1 MPKFTK
7 EEIEKLKSQYGD
19 VYEIEVEG
27 KKCLIRRPNRK
38 DLSYASVVKDPV
50 KMSET
55 MLNQLWLGGDE
66 EIKTRDDLFLAA
78 VNVMQEVLQVK
89 QAELKKL

>member
-7 EEIEKLKSQYGD
+7 EQIEKLKAQYGD

-38 DLSYASVVKDPV
+38 DLSYASVVRDPV

-66 EIKTRDDLFLAA
+66 EIKTSDDLFLAV

-89 QAELKKL
+89 QAQLKKL

>member
-7 EEIEKLKSQYGD
+7 EQIEKLKSQYGD
-19 VYEIEVEG
+19 IFEIEEES
-27 KKCLIRRPNRK
+27 KKCLNRRTNRK
-38 DLSYASVVKDPV
+38 DLRYASVVKDPV

-55 MLNQLWLGGDE
+55 MLNQLWLDGDE

-78 VNVMQEVLQVK
+78 VNAMQEVLQVK
-89 QAELKKL
+89 QAQLKKL